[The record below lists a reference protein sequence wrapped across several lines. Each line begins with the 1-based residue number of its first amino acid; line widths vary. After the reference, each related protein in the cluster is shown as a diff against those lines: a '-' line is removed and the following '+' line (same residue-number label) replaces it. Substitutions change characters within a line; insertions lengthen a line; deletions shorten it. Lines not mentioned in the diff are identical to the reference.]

1 MTETGHTPGPWEVRY
16 EEGEG
21 HVLLMGEAVNH
32 TGSFR
37 SHHKWTCDHCLFPDE
52 ETEACKAQFAQA
64 EADAQLLAAA
74 PDLLEACK
82 AALKQ
87 MTNDWYGKPRIG
99 MEKECAMC
107 EAAIAKATKGNQ

>member
-1 MTETGHTPGPWEVRY
+1 MREMATTTKHTPGQWEVRAFPTASY
-16 EEGEG
+16 GRKQLWVMDAIPDQDGKVVANAICMVSASNPSEE
-21 HVLLMGEAVNH
+21 ANA
-32 TGSFR
+32 
-37 SHHKWTCDHCLFPDE
+37 K
-52 ETEACKAQFAQA
+52 
-64 EADAQLLAAA
+64 LLAAA